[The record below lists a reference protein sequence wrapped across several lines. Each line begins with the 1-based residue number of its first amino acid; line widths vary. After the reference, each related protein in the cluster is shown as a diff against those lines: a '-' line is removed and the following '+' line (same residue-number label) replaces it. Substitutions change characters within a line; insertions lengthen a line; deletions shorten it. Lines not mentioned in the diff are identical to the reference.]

1 MRILIVT
8 GACKEQVINGVV
20 RTLEQLKEE
29 LKKLGHT
36 VNFITPVNFLTV
48 PLPKYNDIKIALNV
62 WPKVGR
68 MIQKEFEFAKKNKEK
83 LVIHIATEDTL
94 GYFARRYCLKN
105 NLKFT
110 TSYHTSFDKYIKL
123 YAPFIPIKIPQ
134 KFLKN
139 FHSAAY
145 KTLVTTK
152 SMKEDLKKIGFD
164 PEKLTV
170 WTRGANHGAFKNPR
184 RINLEYKRPIWLYV
198 GRVSIEKN
206 IRAFLNLDLEG
217 TKIVVGKGP
226 DLKKLKQEFPN
237 VIFKGEKTNGELAS
251 YFASADVFVMPSL
264 TDTFGIVII
273 EGLQCG
279 TPVAAYPVTGPKD
292 ILEGTNG
299 GVLNKDLKVAALEA
313 LKLNRDDCKEIAKK
327 YTWENCA
334 KIFLANT
341 APN

>member
-1 MRILIVT
+1 MKVLICT
-8 GACKEQVINGVV
+8 DAWYPQVNGVC
-20 RTLEQLKEE
+20 RTLKNLGDE
-29 LKKLGHT
+29 LKKVGHQ
-36 VNFITPVNFLTV
+36 VEYIEPNQFFTV
-48 PLPKYNDIKIALNV
+48 PMPKYNEIKLSLNV
-62 WPKVGR
+62 WPRVGTL
-68 MIQKEFEFAKKNKEK
+68 IKNAKADI
-83 LVIHIATEDTL
+83 VHIATE
-94 GYFARRYCLKN
+94 GPIGIFAKRYCVKN
-105 NLKFT
+105 NIKFT
-110 TSYHTSFDKYIKL
+110 TSYHTQFDKYLKLYYPYLPIKL
-123 YAPFIPIKIPQ
+123 AQ

-139 FHSAAY
+139 FHGKAE
-145 KTLVTTK
+145 KILVTTQ
-152 SMKEDLKKIGFD
+152 SMKDELQEIGFD
-164 PEKLTV
+164 KDKMVV
-170 WTRGANHGAFKNPR
+170 WTRGANHGAFQKPKK
-184 RINLEYKRPIWLYV
+184 INLEYKRPIWLYV